1 MWFVDEGDQS
11 HSWVLLQQL
20 AEQPLGFEFVDESD
34 PDFDYNELVE
44 EILDKASVGHWK
56 AATRKLKKL
65 KKRYVTP
72 ERPVPEHVYLNTL
85 RACMAN
91 RLHGARASEPARKI
105 MEEMV
110 EAGLAIPANVAN
122 FCIQNC
128 LGDGPGGT
136 HDKCGGIDT
145 ALAMLAAVD
154 SSVDGTGKVQ
164 EDTVAKIVTSLA
176 VDGAFEDAVAMLR
189 SMVVDR
195 SFTPSLELFAAVAH
209 QAAKKEPSVVT
220 SVLGFA
226 KAAGYNLD
234 GVASSETGRSLL
246 ASGLVAAEKN
256 DNVALG
262 LRLLAAASKVK
273 GLGEEGNV
281 SGDVLVASLSSPA
294 QRAATLIHKR
304 AIEKAVANDE
314 WQLAVKCLEF
324 MLARKLTPSPYVWRS
339 VVACCAKARKSRKA
353 TALLLDWVSCNW
365 HGLHTSVP
373 PI

>member
-145 ALAMLAAVD
+145 ALAMFA
-154 SSVDGTGKVQ
+154 
-164 EDTVAKIVTSLA
+164 
-176 VDGAFEDAVAMLR
+176 AFE
-189 SMVVDR
+189 
-195 SFTPSLELFAAVAH
+195 
-209 QAAKKEPSVVT
+209 
-220 SVLGFA
+220 
-226 KAAGYNLD
+226 
-234 GVASSETGRSLL
+234 SSETPPKLNADTYEKLSTKLAQDGSIDESLRLLRIEVAEKLETPTLQLFADVATSCVDAKNSGADPEKVMTVMAYAKTAGYELDNVASTVDGRQLL
-246 ASGLVAAEKN
+246 AAGVIAAEKL
-256 DNVALG
+256 DNIGLG
-262 LRLLAAASKVK
+262 LRFLTAASQAK
-273 GLGEEGNV
+273 GGSSKNKPGN
-281 SGDVLVASLSSPA
+281 
-294 QRAATLIHKR
+294 
-304 AIEKAVANDE
+304 
-314 WQLAVKCLEF
+314 
-324 MLARKLTPSPYVWRS
+324 
-339 VVACCAKARKSRKA
+339 
-353 TALLLDWVSCNW
+353 
-365 HGLHTSVP
+365 
-373 PI
+373 